1 MLINI
6 VNSSF
11 CTVFLKAIEDF
22 LLFASEH
29 NIRGVPLDSEST
41 SYYTDAM
48 VPVVGVSSTFVA
60 VDYDADENY
69 VYYSDV
75 RKDTIMRVKTD
86 GTGNTF

>member
-1 MLINI
+1 
-6 VNSSF
+6 
-11 CTVFLKAIEDF
+11 
-22 LLFASEH
+22 
-29 NIRGVPLDSEST
+29 
-41 SYYTDAM
+41 M

-86 GTGNTF
+86 GTGNKFWKEVHYM